1 MHPSQALRER
11 VALTVSQVILETK
24 GKAVQ
29 PTPDEPLFENGY
41 LDPID
46 LGHLVLRLQAEFDVT
61 LDVGEANARALR
73 SLAAISELIAA
84 RVRPED

>member
-1 MHPSQALRER
+1 MNPPQALRER

-24 GKAVQ
+24 GKSVQ
-29 PTPDEPLFENGY
+29 PTADEPLFDNGH

-61 LDVGEANARALR
+61 IDVVEANAHALR

-84 RVRPED
+84 RARPDG